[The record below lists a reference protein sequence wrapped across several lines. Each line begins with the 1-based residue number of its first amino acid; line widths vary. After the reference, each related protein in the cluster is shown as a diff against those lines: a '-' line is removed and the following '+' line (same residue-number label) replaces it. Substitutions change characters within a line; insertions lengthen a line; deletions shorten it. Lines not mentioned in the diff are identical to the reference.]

1 MGVGEIATAAV
12 HVATVTI
19 LICKVEADGR
29 GTFEPPMG
37 SVVFDTGWLGVVHM
51 PVFFEH
57 LYVSSF
63 TPEVRRS
70 GHYTTGCACVACVK
84 CISVTAQPSQG
95 LER

>member
-29 GTFEPPMG
+29 GPVEPSVG
-37 SVVFDTGWLGVVHM
+37 SVALDTGWLGVVHM

-57 LYVSSF
+57 LFVSSF
-63 TPEVRRS
+63 TQEVR
-70 GHYTTGCACVACVK
+70 
-84 CISVTAQPSQG
+84 
-95 LER
+95 